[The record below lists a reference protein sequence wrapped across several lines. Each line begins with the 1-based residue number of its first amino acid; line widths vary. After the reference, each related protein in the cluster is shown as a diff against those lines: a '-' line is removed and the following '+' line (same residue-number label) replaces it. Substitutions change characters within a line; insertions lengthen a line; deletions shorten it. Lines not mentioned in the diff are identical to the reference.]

1 MKKLIFYLFAIT
13 IFYCN
18 SSFAQI
24 QYTTE
29 NKTNHL
35 SPLKVSFSFLNFE
48 NVILPITAG
57 VMVEGN
63 VATKLFYNVQFRQGY
78 LRYFFVP
85 KEKLITTQKE
95 SKATYFEAGVDFA
108 FSDKIKQGSV
118 KVVTESSNDG
128 TYVHEKYFMANCD
141 VRKLWLLSGGILDY
155 KRAKFVNSDSSYYI
169 ISDNQTIKAP
179 KDYFTHFN
187 QNTFAIYAGITSR
200 KIKKAIVH
208 SDGWKY
214 RRFFARKFYAHALIG
229 VTNVGKIIYKDET
242 YKITNAK
249 QQPLGYRI
257 GWQWDEMGVVTN
269 FEFGKMPGVQLET
282 PVEKTQ
288 IDNIFVNNPFYN
300 YFKLTFHFNIYGG
313 DKNYHLKQVN

>member
-1 MKKLIFYLFAIT
+1 MKNLFLYTFAIVVL
-13 IFYCN
+13 YSN
-18 SSFAQI
+18 RSLSQI
-24 QYTTE
+24 NYNTE
-29 NKTNHL
+29 NKTNDL
-35 SPLKVSFSFLNFE
+35 SPLKASFSFLNFE
-48 NVILPITAG
+48 NFILPITSG
-57 VMVEGN
+57 LMVEGN

-78 LRYFFVP
+78 LRNFFIA

-95 SKATYFEAGVDFA
+95 SKGTFFEAGADFA
-108 FSDKIKQGSV
+108 FSDRIKQGKV
-118 KVVTESSNDG
+118 KVITESSSDG
-128 TYVHEKYFMANCD
+128 THIYQKYFMASCD

-169 ISDNQTIKAP
+169 ISDNQNIKAP
-179 KDYFTHFN
+179 KDNFTHFN
-187 QNTFAIYAGITSR
+187 QNTIGIYAGISSR
-200 KIKKAIVH
+200 KIKKAIVR

-214 RRFFARKFYAHALIG
+214 RVFYARKFYAQALIG
-229 VTNVGKIIYKDET
+229 VTSVGKIMYKNET

-269 FEFGKMPGVQLET
+269 FEFGKMPGVQLDT

-288 IDNIFVNNPFYN
+288 TDNFFINNPFYN

-313 DKNYHLKQVN
+313 DKNYHLKN